1 MSEVSRIQRLARR
14 MGKIYDIDASASVA
28 AAVARLQEKEVGC
41 LLVRDAGRLVG
52 IFTERDVIRCLATL
66 SDVPDQVPVRDVMSK
81 EVISC
86 SLETTIAKAQLIMAA
101 NNIRHLPVLEDG
113 EPVGMISSRD
123 ILASKL
129 QEANEALARSAEEV
143 ERARGA
149 KDEILANISH
159 ELRTPL
165 NGILGMT
172 ELVMETSLDESQ
184 KEYLEVVRQS
194 AEELDTIIGALLDF
208 AGIDTGRELVN
219 ETTFCLPE
227 LLRTTL
233 TVLGQRAENE
243 GLDFHLDMDELP
255 EKVIGDPGRLCQVL
269 SNVIG
274 NAIKFTPS
282 GRVEVSVDTLSQSSE
297 YIRVGFTVKDSG
309 KGIPPEKLQEIFD
322 AFRQVD
328 GSHTREFGGTGLG
341 LAIASRIVH
350 LMGGEIS
357 ASSRVGEGSRF
368 HFTARFALAKAN
380 GEANRP
386 LAFRPD
392 NAVA

>member
-1 MSEVSRIQRLARR
+1 
-14 MGKIYDIDASASVA
+14 
-28 AAVARLQEKEVGC
+28 
-41 LLVRDAGRLVG
+41 
-52 IFTERDVIRCLATL
+52 
-66 SDVPDQVPVRDVMSK
+66 
-81 EVISC
+81 
-86 SLETTIAKAQLIMAA
+86 
-101 NNIRHLPVLEDG
+101 VLEDG

-368 HFTARFALAKAN
+368 HFTARFALANAN

-386 LAFRPD
+386 LTFRPD